1 MILRWLLTKLLFA
14 GTMFFAAGATGTPG
28 AGGGDGSQGG
38 GEGETSL
45 GWAGDGGSGES
56 GDNSDSAGDGRSDS
70 DSDSDSDLGADD
82 DADLDLS
89 EQDADLS
96 EDLDLE
102 DEKKKAARGVPPE
115 LKEALKDKPEVLK
128 SLKNRLLR
136 GDRYESLGQS
146 PEELK
151 GTLDKIETMGGL
163 EGIESESQEWA
174 SVMQGFQ
181 AGDPKVLDTWFKDN
195 PEGMAKLMP
204 EALKRYADLD
214 QAGWTHEMAK
224 TFIATVEQSGI
235 WTKLNQLEG
244 IEALK
249 GNPEGARLLKEM
261 KDAILSVNQ
270 KATTAPAKD
279 KSAEDRKLEEKSV
292 KLKQQEQQLY
302 ARSLSAETTP
312 ILRKAATQ
320 RMTELTKG
328 YKLSTE
334 SRVGLLADITAEFNK
349 LCHLDANYQKNALAS
364 LQGKETE
371 RFKKL
376 FKNQIAM
383 VMQKAA
389 RRAWRKYTGISGVG
403 DKQRNDRRAEA
414 GSRRESGGGGMAS
427 GGLVN
432 KAPQGPE
439 VDHARMRAEFGSD
452 RADEAFS
459 FGLKDKFGGKRFY
472 YKKGDSKNTYTY

>member
-28 AGGGDGSQGG
+28 AGGVDAGQGG
-38 GEGETSL
+38 GDGGETSL
-45 GWAGDGGSGES
+45 GWAGDDDSGADGGDVSTGADGE
-56 GDNSDSAGDGRSDS
+56 DGRRD
-70 DSDSDSDLGADD
+70 DGRTDDETED
-82 DADLDLS
+82 DAEL
-89 EQDADLS
+89 DADLS
-96 EDLDLE
+96 DDLDLDGE
-102 DEKKKAARGVPPE
+102 EVKPKTARGVPPE

-249 GNPEGARLLKEM
+249 ANPEGARLLKEM

-320 RMTELTKG
+320 RMVELTKG

-403 DKQRNDRRAEA
+403 DQQRNARRAEA

-459 FGLKDKFGGKRFY
+459 FGLKDKFGGKRFW

>member
-38 GEGETSL
+38 GGETSL
-45 GWAGDGGSGES
+45 GWAGDEGAGG
-56 GDNSDSAGDGRSDS
+56 GDDGTVGDDAGDGGVEDVGSHAEGDE
-70 DSDSDSDLGADD
+70 D
-82 DADLDLS
+82 DAEL
-89 EQDADLS
+89 DADLS
-96 EDLDLE
+96 DDLDLDGE
-102 DEKKKAARGVPPE
+102 EVKPKAARGVPPE

-279 KSAEDRKLEEKSV
+279 KSAEDKKLEEKSV
-292 KLKQQEQQLY
+292 QLTQREEALYLK
-302 ARSLSAETTP
+302 SISAETTP
-312 ILRKAATQ
+312 MLRKAAFV

-328 YKLSTE
+328 YKLSPE
-334 SRVGLLADITAEFNK
+334 SRKGLLADISAEFNK
-349 LCHLDANYQKNALAS
+349 LCHLDANYQKNAKS
-364 LQGKETE
+364 LLKGKEGE

-376 FKNQIAM
+376 FKNQVDL

-459 FGLKDKFGGKRFY
+459 FGLKDKFGGKRFW

>member
-38 GEGETSL
+38 GAGGGETSL
-45 GWAGDGGSGES
+45 GWAGDGGGDQSSGES
-56 GDNSDSAGDGRSDS
+56 GESEDNAGDGGGD
-70 DSDSDSDLGADD
+70 DETADI
-82 DADLDLS
+82 DLD

-96 EDLDLE
+96 EDLDLDDAE
-102 DEKKKAARGVPPE
+102 VKPKAARGVPPE

-320 RMTELTKG
+320 RMVELTKG

-459 FGLKDKFGGKRFY
+459 FGLKDKFGGKRFW
-472 YKKGDSKNTYTY
+472 YKKGDRTNTYTY